1 MTSKPDMTDR
11 FATSSPLSADAMRL
25 LGRDF
30 AWGVATSAYQIEGA
44 VDVDG
49 RGPSIW
55 DTFARQPGRTVN
67 GESGAVACD
76 HYRRWAD
83 DVAMIAGLGLDA
95 YRFSIAW
102 PRVQPQGRGAFNVKG
117 LDFYDRLVDG
127 LLERGIAPH
136 ATLYHWDLPQALQDL
151 GGWGN
156 RDTAFHFATYAD
168 AIARRLGDRLASLA
182 THNEPWCTA
191 VLGHEIGKFAPGD
204 RDPQLAA
211 QVSHHLLLSHGLAMS
226 AMRASGAACPLGI
239 VLNQS
244 GTTPATDS
252 AADRAAAA
260 TEYARFV
267 RWYMD
272 PLFLGRYPVDAG
284 IAHYPEVRDGDMA
297 LIQAPLDFLGVNFYT
312 RIWVSRDRPER
323 PAPMALGQTD
333 MGWEVY
339 PDGLRE
345 LLVGL
350 KDQYRDLPPIFITE
364 NGMANA
370 DTLADGRVADQ
381 ARIDYVRRHLE
392 ALAQAKAAGVDVRGY
407 FYWSLMDNYEWD
419 SGYAKRFGLVH
430 VDYATQQRTLKDSAH
445 WYRDTIA
452 AVRHEGAR
460 ADQADASDQAVPGD
474 RVGGAS
480 AATAAPAAATGG
492 MTPAEAHHG

>member
-1 MTSKPDMTDR
+1 MTTMPDMTDR
-11 FATSSPLSADAMRL
+11 PLNSPRLSDLARRL
-25 LGRDF
+25 LADDF
-30 AWGVATSAYQIEGA
+30 RWGVATSAYQIEGA

-83 DVAMIAGLGLDA
+83 DVAMIGELGVDA

-102 PRVQPQGRGAFNVKG
+102 PRVQPQGQGAFNAKG
-117 LDFYDRLVDG
+117 LDFYDRLVDA

-168 AIARRLGDRLASLA
+168 ALARRLGDRLASLA

-226 AMRASGAACPLGI
+226 AMRASGARCPLGI
-239 VLNQS
+239 VLNHS
-244 GTTPATDS
+244 SVTPATDS
-252 AADRAAAA
+252 AADRAGAA

-272 PLFLGRYPVDAG
+272 PLFRGEYPQDPG
-284 IAHYPEVRDGDMA
+284 IAHYPEVRAGDMA
-297 LIQAPLDFLGVNFYT
+297 LIQAPMDFLGVNFYS
-312 RIWVSRDRPER
+312 RIWVSREDPPR
-323 PAPMALGQTD
+323 PAPNALGQTD
-333 MGWEVY
+333 MGWEIH

-350 KDQYRDLPPIFITE
+350 KDQYGALPPIFITE

-370 DTLADGRVADQ
+370 DTLQDGRVRDA
-381 ARIDYVRRHLE
+381 ARIDYVHAHLE

-430 VDYATQQRTLKDSAH
+430 VDYETQQRVFKDSAH

-452 AVRHEGAR
+452 
-460 ADQADASDQAVPGD
+460 DLKADAG
-474 RVGGAS
+474 R
-480 AATAAPAAATGG
+480 AAGEAA
-492 MTPAEAHHG
+492 HG

>member
-1 MTSKPDMTDR
+1 
-11 FATSSPLSADAMRL
+11 MRL